1 MTLRILNR
9 IYLKEMRRSPML
21 GVNRTARFFMGFSLV
36 MMVLSLFSY
45 GMMAS
50 LLLKNTYPERSII
63 ESFSAF
69 ILFVLVSDL
78 VMRLFFQHSPGGKMA
93 TYLCLPIRKKTI
105 CLFLQLRSLYAPF
118 NYYPYALILPFLIQN
133 ILSGKFTVQ
142 QALLLFLGCTLLILT
157 NNLLAFLIQ
166 KSKISYPILEAVPYV
181 LILLLGGTAKLLT
194 GSFEEVSIHL
204 GLALFNGNV
213 FLFAALF
220 AVIFLLY
227 KLNNKVVS
235 RSLQE
240 EIEQSSKIQNGKNL
254 QFGFLDKFGEV
265 GQFMIL
271 ELKLQTSGK
280 IKRVLFSLIAFTIM
294 AYWQVNNFNGKG
306 AGTSFLTFFWLVFG
320 MQFFGKTFT
329 QFGFALEST
338 FFDLLMM
345 HRSAIISL
353 LKAKYSLYVC
363 GTLVMSL
370 AYIPMIVLGY
380 ASIWIWVG
388 AIFYVIGIQSV
399 QDLISILFG
408 KGRIE
413 LTEKPASTMS
423 GYQTIL
429 AFVSFIPVFLIA
441 LLAQKVGEA
450 QVYGVII
457 ALGLFSVLLSKYW
470 LNFIYRRFVKKM
482 YTIAATY
489 RK

>member
-1 MTLRILNR
+1 MTLRLLNR
-9 IYLKEMRRSPML
+9 IYQKEMRRSPML

-36 MMVLSLFSY
+36 MVVLSLFSY

-50 LLLKNTYPERSII
+50 HLLENLYPKRSII
-63 ESFSAF
+63 ESFSAY
-69 ILFVLVSDL
+69 ILYVLVIDL
-78 VMRLFFQHSPGGKMA
+78 INRLFFQHSPGGKMA
-93 TYLCLPIRKKTI
+93 SYLCLPIRKKTI
-105 CLFLQLRSLYAPF
+105 CHFLQLRSLYAPF
-118 NYYPYALILPFLIQN
+118 NYYPYALILPFLVQN
-133 ILSGKFTVQ
+133 ILSGKVTVQ

-166 KSKISYPILEAVPYV
+166 KSKISYPILEAVPYI
-181 LILLLGGTAKLLT
+181 LILALGGTAKLLT
-194 GSFEEVSIHL
+194 GSFEGLSIHL

-213 FLFAALF
+213 FVFAALF

-227 KLNNKVVS
+227 QLNNKVVN
-235 RSLQE
+235 RNLLE

-271 ELKLQTSGK
+271 ELKLLTSGK
-280 IKRVLFSLIAFTIM
+280 IKRVLIGLIAFTIM
-294 AYWQVNNFNGKG
+294 AYWQVNHFNGKG
-306 AGTSFLTFFWLVFG
+306 TGMSFFIFFWLVFG

-370 AYIPMIVLGY
+370 AFIPMIVLGY
-380 ASIWIWVG
+380 ASIWVWLG
-388 AIFYVIGIQSV
+388 AIFYVIGIQSLL
-399 QDLISILFG
+399 DLISILFG

-413 LTEKPASTMS
+413 LTEKPTSTMS

-429 AFVSFIPVFLIA
+429 AFITFIPVILIA
-441 LLAQKVGEA
+441 LLAQNIGETK
-450 QVYGVII
+450 VYGVII
-457 ALGLFSVLLSKYW
+457 VIGLFSVLLSKYW
-470 LNFIYRRFVKKM
+470 LNFIYKRFVKKM
-482 YTIAATY
+482 YNISATF

>member
-1 MTLRILNR
+1 MILTILNR

-21 GVNRTARFFMGFSLV
+21 GVNRTARIFMGISLGI
-36 MMVLSLFSY
+36 MVFSLFSY
-45 GMMAS
+45 GIMAS
-50 LLLKNTYPERSII
+50 YLLGKLYPERSII
-63 ESFSAF
+63 ESFSSY
-69 ILFVLVSDL
+69 ILYALVTDL
-78 VMRLFFQHSPGGKMA
+78 IVRLFFQRSPGGKMA
-93 TYLCLPIRKKTI
+93 SYLCLPIRKKAI
-105 CLFLQLRSLYAPF
+105 CHFLQLRSLYSPF
-118 NYYPYALILPFLIQN
+118 NFYFYALILPFLIQN
-133 ILSGKFTVQ
+133 IIADKFTVY
-142 QALLLFLGCTLLILT
+142 QALFLFLGCSLLILT
-157 NNLLAFLIQ
+157 NNSLAFLVH
-166 KSKISYPILEAVPYV
+166 KVKISFPILEALPYL

-194 GSFEEVSIHL
+194 GSFEELSIQL
-204 GLALFNGNV
+204 GLAIFHGNV
-213 FLFAALF
+213 LLFAALLLLNY
-220 AVIFLLY
+220 LLY
-227 KLNNKVVS
+227 HLNSRVVNQ
-235 RSLQE
+235 SLLD
-240 EIEQSSKIQNGKNL
+240 EIEQTSRIQNGKNL

-280 IKRVLFSLIAFTIM
+280 IKRVLIGLIAFTVM
-294 AYWQVNNFNGKG
+294 AYFQVNQFRGGSNHMVF
-306 AGTSFLTFFWLVFG
+306 FTFFWLVLG

-345 HRSAIISL
+345 HRSAIFSL
-353 LKAKYSLYVC
+353 LKAKYFLYVC

-370 AYIPMIVLGY
+370 AFIPMIVLGY
-380 ASIWIWVG
+380 ASIWVWLG
-388 AIFYVIGIQSV
+388 AIFYVIGIQSL

-429 AFVSFIPVFLIA
+429 AFVTFIPVFLIG

-450 QVYGVII
+450 NVYGVII
-457 ALGLFSVLLSKYW
+457 VIGVFSVLLSNYW
-470 LNFIYRRFVKKM
+470 LTFIYRRFVKKM
-482 YTIAATY
+482 YTIAATF